1 MRARGGNQNRQASGR
16 GIATRERQ
24 PKRGNA
30 RRPLSNWRVV
40 DAGVGA
46 DNNKL
51 LENFQ
56 FNEIEGLN
64 VRMPQNA
71 TCLDYLQLDLTDE
84 ILTLIVSETN
94 RFAEQFFEKTQSTS
108 YTNLWEPVELA
119 EIKIFLGLV
128 MLMGIIHKP
137 SLPMYWSKEEL
148 LSTPIFSK
156 VMRRDRFN
164 LILKFLHYNSNGD
177 DSYDENDD
185 DRDRIHKLRLFI
197 NALRKRF
204 QNVYSPG

>member
-1 MRARGGNQNRQASGR
+1 
-16 GIATRERQ
+16 
-24 PKRGNA
+24 
-30 RRPLSNWRVV
+30 
-40 DAGVGA
+40 
-46 DNNKL
+46 
-51 LENFQ
+51 
-56 FNEIEGLN
+56 
-64 VRMPQNA
+64 MPQNA

-164 LILKFLHYNSNGD
+164 LILKVLHYNNNGD
-177 DSYDENDD
+177 DSYDENGD